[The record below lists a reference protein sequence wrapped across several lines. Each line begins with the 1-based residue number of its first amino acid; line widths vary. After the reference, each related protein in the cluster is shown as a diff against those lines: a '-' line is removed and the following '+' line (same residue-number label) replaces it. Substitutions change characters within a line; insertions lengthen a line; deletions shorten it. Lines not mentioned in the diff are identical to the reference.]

1 MEEMVDSREIQLVQ
15 ALKKSKESKSKMENA
30 ISAALLSEQLV
41 DDLKLKMDNTND
53 LLTFTT
59 LKEQNKALK
68 AESLFLVEQ
77 RQAIQETINVM
88 KQDSDSVKAKFTR
101 LLDEF

>member
-1 MEEMVDSREIQLVQ
+1 
-15 ALKKSKESKSKMENA
+15 MENA

-68 AESLFLVEQ
+68 AESLFLVE
-77 RQAIQETINVM
+77 
-88 KQDSDSVKAKFTR
+88 
-101 LLDEF
+101 